1 MLDTLCPPAILY
13 LGFSLTQIIIDTFKG
28 HYNTAFFKTIVM
40 CIFTLLLNILCQRGL
55 SVISWL
61 IVFIPFILMTYITA
75 VLLFVFGLSPSN
87 GTANS
92 NSNYNVKYPSDYPNE
107 MSIAR
112 NPQHNEMMDDIDFDF
127 TQPSLPPQVLT
138 TQSSL
143 QSQVVIPPAVTPP
156 ATPPAVTQPTA
167 TPPTATSVQPPAVTQ
182 PAAIPPQPQQPQNL
196 ATPPLPPVPPQYSQ
210 YSQYS
215 QYLQQMI

>member
-40 CIFTLLLNILCQRGL
+40 CIFTLLLNILCSRGL

-87 GTANS
+87 GKS
-92 NSNYNVKYPSDYPNE
+92 NSNYNVKYPSDYPTE

-112 NPQHNEMMDDIDFDF
+112 NPHHNEMMDDIEFDF
-127 TQPSLPPQVLT
+127 TQPSLPPQFLT

-143 QSQVVIPPAVTPP
+143 QSQVLI
-156 ATPPAVTQPTA
+156 PPAVTQPAVTQPA
-167 TPPTATSVQPPAVTQ
+167 VQPPAVTQ
-182 PAAIPPQPQQPQNL
+182 PAVTPPAVTPPAVTPQQQQPQNL

>member
-40 CIFTLLLNILCQRGL
+40 CIFTLLLNILCERGL

-75 VLLFVFGLSPSN
+75 VLLFVFGLSPST
-87 GTANS
+87 GNS

-107 MSIAR
+107 MLIAR
-112 NPQHNEMMDDIDFDF
+112 HPQNEMIADVDV
-127 TQPSLPPQVLT
+127 TQPSLQSHVLT
-138 TQSSL
+138 T
-143 QSQVVIPPAVTPP
+143 
-156 ATPPAVTQPTA
+156 
-167 TPPTATSVQPPAVTQ
+167 
-182 PAAIPPQPQQPQNL
+182 PPQPPQ
-196 ATPPLPPVPPQYSQ
+196 PPQYIQ
-210 YSQYS
+210 
-215 QYLQQMI
+215 